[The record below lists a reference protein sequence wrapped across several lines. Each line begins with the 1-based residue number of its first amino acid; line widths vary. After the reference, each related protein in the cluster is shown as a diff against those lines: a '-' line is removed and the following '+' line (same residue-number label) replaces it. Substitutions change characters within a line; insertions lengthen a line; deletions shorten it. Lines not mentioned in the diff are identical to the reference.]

1 MLTLG
6 FQAVRQTEICF
17 LYLLYDRS
25 ASKLQLEDYGE
36 SGEGGE
42 EEKHF

>member
-6 FQAVRQTEICF
+6 FQAVRQTEICV
-17 LYLLYDRS
+17 LHPLYDGS
-25 ASKLQLEDYGE
+25 ATKLQLENCGE

-42 EEKHF
+42 EEKQF